1 MYVVGECSRA
11 QKKGRS
17 KMTHAMFFVVDE
29 YGNQISDEYLGQI
42 NDFNSC
48 SAAERA
54 AREYSKKNPLAI
66 YSVGVAINSLSFR
79 NGRKI
84 KEV

>member
-1 MYVVGECSRA
+1 MFPRS
-11 QKKGRS
+11 KKGRY
-17 KMTHAMFFVVDE
+17 KMTHAMFFVADE
-29 YGNQISDEYLGQI
+29 FGGQIPDEYLGQI

-54 AREYSKKNPLAI
+54 AREYSKKNPITI
-66 YSVGVAINSLSFR
+66 YTVGVAINSLSFR
-79 NGRKI
+79 NGRRI

>member
-1 MYVVGECSRA
+1 MFPRP
-11 QKKGRS
+11 KKGRS
-17 KMTHAMFFVVDE
+17 KMTHAMFFVADE
-29 YGNQISDEYLGQI
+29 FGSQIPDEYLGQL

-54 AREYSKKNPLAI
+54 AREYSKKNPMAI
-66 YSVGVAINSLSFR
+66 YTVGVAINSLSFR
-79 NGRKI
+79 NGRRI